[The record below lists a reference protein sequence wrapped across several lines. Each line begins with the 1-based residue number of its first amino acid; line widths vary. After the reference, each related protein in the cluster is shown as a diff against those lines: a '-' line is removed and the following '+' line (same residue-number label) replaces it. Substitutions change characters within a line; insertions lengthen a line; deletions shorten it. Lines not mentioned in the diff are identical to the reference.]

1 MWIWDSSWSS
11 SCFLIK
17 KEQNQKE
24 YLLITKRIYL
34 LPRQRLEKKSIYC
47 KCFLQVCRFQAINRG
62 CYNSHTHTKNIHCV
76 ASNSFW
82 WIRHWF
88 CWMLGE
94 LWILNILSGTDT
106 SCIPQLVWNLSRW
119 AEPKPQG
126 ALGNPLKLEWGGLCC
141 VGWGSCPLQIM
152 TWVFKTEQQHFLQ
165 EMKKFNIREDSEA
178 GSFILSTKL
187 EDTMATNETRILF
200 VSVPNTSDN

>member
-62 CYNSHTHTKNIHCV
+62 CYNSHTHKKNIHCV

-126 ALGNPLKLEWGGLCC
+126 ALGNPLRLEWGGLCC
-141 VGWGSCPLQIM
+141 VGWHEYSKQNSSISCRKWKSL
-152 TWVFKTEQQHFLQ
+152 TSEKTL
-165 EMKKFNIREDSEA
+165 
-178 GSFILSTKL
+178 KL
-187 EDTMATNETRILF
+187 DHLFSPQSWRI
-200 VSVPNTSDN
+200 P